1 MSFTNL
7 YFDLQ
12 REAEQEFGP
21 NTVVLI
27 EKGTFMECYATETEG
42 VAKRVGS
49 ILNMMVTRMNKKE
62 PLSKSNPY
70 MSGFPTCT
78 HDKNIPVLLVNGM
91 NVVWVE
97 QKWDATRKRV
107 IARERKRVY
116 TPGTYDES
124 PPSSDS
130 YNICCVY
137 SVGAEVHQ
145 AVVMDTSLGTVELV
159 SLRGAEEL
167 NWFQEVYKP
176 VERVPCVGIP
186 DRTVRRAIIES
197 VYPLHHDDIPDA
209 FEIPLACLLHFMQ
222 RCNPHALKRVQFP
235 KEDHLKS
242 NVLSLHNN
250 AIAQLDL
257 VSSAKGNGVFG
268 LVDRTSTAMGKRALR
283 RALLRPM
290 TSAED
295 IRDAYDQIAKTD
307 PEKYRDALGTVPD
320 MERLLKRVLSSPNMP
335 LMATFF
341 QGIAAMYRVLGRDD
355 DRYSRVFQGDSFCD
369 RFDYDLD
376 RARQKT
382 EEIKT
387 DLDVLAKAY
396 KCSVQFSEKER
407 YFLGT
412 TKKRAANLK
421 TNFPTLETRMVNS
434 NVSSVFDARIVALCE
449 DYESFQEEQR
459 ELELEVM
466 RRWIE
471 TELDPSDIET
481 MCAQVARIDCLVS
494 KAIVA
499 KEYRLVRPDVCTGT
513 SFVDARGI
521 RHPLIPDCVGNDCAL
536 RESGLL
542 LYGINGSGKTCLSK
556 SVAVNLVLA
565 QAGFYVFADS
575 LSFAPY
581 GRLFT
586 RIQGDDNVYA
596 GMSSFSVEMTELR
609 SILRLADEHSL
620 VIGDE
625 LCKGTE
631 DESALSLVASS
642 IEYLHKK
649 RVAFV
654 FATHLHKLPGLVPE
668 NVQIKHITCRF
679 LPNHGIEYLRK
690 VQDGPGDALYGIE
703 VARHILGIPEV
714 TNRAMELRETRK
726 PKKSRYNKR
735 LVMTECHVCKS
746 TDNLHTHHIKHQK
759 DYTHEQRKQ
768 MNHTDNLVCLCQT
781 CHDRVHRDQ
790 LVIRVIDTPV
800 GKQVYTAATLG

>member
-27 EKGTFMECYATETEG
+27 EKGSFMECYATETEG

-49 ILNMMVTRMNKKE
+49 ILNMMVTRTNKKE
-62 PLSKSNPY
+62 PLSKNNPY

-97 QKWDATRKRV
+97 QKWDSARKRV

-130 YNICCVY
+130 YPICCVY
-137 SVGAEVHQ
+137 SVGSEAHQ

-159 SLRGAEEL
+159 SLRGPEEL

-176 VERVPCVGIP
+176 VERVPCDRIP
-186 DRTVRRAIIES
+186 DSTVRRAIIES
-197 VYPLHHDDIPDA
+197 VYPLHHDDIPCA
-209 FEIPLACLLHFMQ
+209 FEIPLACLLHFMK
-222 RCNPHALKRVQFP
+222 RCNPNALKRVHFP

-257 VSSAKGNGVFG
+257 VSSAQGKGVFG

-290 TSAED
+290 TSVED
-295 IRDAYDQIAKTD
+295 IRDAYDQIANVD
-307 PEKYRDALGTVPD
+307 PEKFRDALETVPD
-320 MERLLKRVLSSPNMP
+320 MERLLKRVLSAPNMP

-341 QGIAAMYRVLGRDD
+341 QGVAAMYRVLSRDD
-355 DRYSRVFQGDSFCD
+355 DRYTRVFQGDSFCD
-369 RFDYDLD
+369 HFDYDLD

-382 EEIKT
+382 QGVKT
-387 DLDVLAKAY
+387 DLDAIAKAY
-396 KCSVQFSEKER
+396 QCSVQFSEKER

-421 TNFPTLETRMVNS
+421 TNFPTLETRMINNS
-434 NVSSVFDARIVALCE
+434 VTSVFDARIQALCE
-449 DYESFQEEQR
+449 DYEMFQGEQR

-499 KEYRLVRPDVCTGT
+499 KEYRLVRPDVCTGA

-565 QAGFYVFADS
+565 QAGFYVFADV
-575 LSFAPY
+575 LTFAPY

-714 TNRAMELRETRK
+714 TNRAMELRETRN

-768 MNHTDNLVCLCQT
+768 MNQLDNLVCLCQT

-790 LVIRVIDTPV
+790 LVLRVIDTPV
-800 GKQVYTAATLG
+800 GKQVYTAVTLG